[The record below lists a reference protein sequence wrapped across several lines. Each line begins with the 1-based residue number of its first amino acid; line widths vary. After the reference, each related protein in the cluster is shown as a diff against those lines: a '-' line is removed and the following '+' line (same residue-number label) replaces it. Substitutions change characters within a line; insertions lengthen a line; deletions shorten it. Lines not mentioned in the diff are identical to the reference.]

1 MEEEKEEEKEEE
13 RKDNDEEE
21 EEKEEK
27 GEGSVVVKFVPLK
40 HPTGHIPVTNTIAV
54 FT

>member
-21 EEKEEK
+21 EEK